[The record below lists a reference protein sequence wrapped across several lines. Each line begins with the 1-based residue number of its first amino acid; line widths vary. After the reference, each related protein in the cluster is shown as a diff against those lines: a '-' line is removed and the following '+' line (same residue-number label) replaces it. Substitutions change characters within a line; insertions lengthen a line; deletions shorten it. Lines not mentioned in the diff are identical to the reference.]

1 MSDDTLIDE
10 VKLTEARTAL
20 ICARLNLRGA
30 KRRLQRGH
38 TVSGIAALYDSVL
51 FGMRYY
57 IATHKSCAPF
67 LENIDPWDAMSVFH
81 ALRRAGVFDDPLL
94 FNHFSWLV
102 ERICWQESFSFDI
115 DDTLTKVETM
125 LMKLG
130 VMQPDKLRLP
140 NETSRSH

>member
-57 IATHKSCAPF
+57 IARHKSCAPF

-81 ALRRAGVFDDPLL
+81 ALRQAGVFDDPLL

>member
-81 ALRRAGVFDDPLL
+81 ALRHAGVFDDPLL